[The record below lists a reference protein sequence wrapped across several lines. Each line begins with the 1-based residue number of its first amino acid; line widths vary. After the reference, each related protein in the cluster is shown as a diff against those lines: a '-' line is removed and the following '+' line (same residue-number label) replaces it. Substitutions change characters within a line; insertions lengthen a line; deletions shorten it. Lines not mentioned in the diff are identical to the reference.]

1 MIRSSVRG
9 LLGLTFLALGWLPGR
24 PLVGQELPSGVSLL
38 DRYVEVSG
46 GKAAYDRLRTR
57 VVKGTMTV
65 AGLKGTVTRYQ
76 ARPAKLY
83 TEVVLE
89 KVGPIEEGVSD
100 GVAWSRD
107 RTTGVRVKTG
117 MDRAVALREAIFN
130 GEAEWRKL
138 YPKAETVGQEEVDG
152 KSCYKVELT
161 PAEGKP
167 VTTYY
172 LDKASGLPRKIALT
186 VELGKRQVR
195 VEVFPGD
202 YRKVDGILI
211 PHSTRQRV
219 GKEEI
224 VISISSIEHNTDIPG
239 ARFALPAD
247 VKKLAGQTDKSGTP

>member
-1 MIRSSVRG
+1 MIRSSTRG
-9 LLGLTFLALGWLPGR
+9 LLVLTLLVLAWLPGG
-24 PLVGQELPSGVSLL
+24 PLVAQELPSGASLL

-46 GKAAYDRLRTR
+46 GKAAVDRLRTR

-76 ARPAKLY
+76 ARPANLY

-89 KVGPIEEGVSD
+89 KIGPIEEGVSD

-107 RTTGVRVKTG
+107 RSTGVRIKTG
-117 MDRAVALREAIFN
+117 MDRAVALREATFN

-152 KSCYKVELT
+152 KPCYKVELT

-172 LDKASGLPRKIALT
+172 LDKASGLPRKMALT
-186 VELGKRQVR
+186 VELGKRKAR
-195 VEVFPGD
+195 IEVFPGD

-211 PHSTRQRV
+211 PHTTRQRV
-219 GKEEI
+219 GKEQI
-224 VISISSIEHNTDIPG
+224 VISISSIEHNTDIPA

-247 VKKLAGQTDKSGTP
+247 VKKLAAQAEKGSSP